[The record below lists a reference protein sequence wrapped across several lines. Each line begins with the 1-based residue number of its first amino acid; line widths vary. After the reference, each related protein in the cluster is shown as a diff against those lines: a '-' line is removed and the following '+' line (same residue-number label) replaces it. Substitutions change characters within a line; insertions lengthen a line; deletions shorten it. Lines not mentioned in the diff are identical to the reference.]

1 MKYAIGL
8 PMLNGNNFLD
18 WKEAVLFNLG
28 VMDLDLCFRIPKPTE
43 TTSETE
49 DFEVEEFALW
59 EKSNRLAM
67 KYMIQHVPREF
78 RGPYIDQTLVA
89 DYLMQMEGQFA
100 SADKAK
106 GGSLIQNFANT
117 RYDGKGNIRE
127 HIMFMRDISGKLQEL
142 DMIIHES
149 FLVHFIMQTLPS

>member
-1 MKYAIGL
+1 
-8 PMLNGNNFLD
+8 MLNGNNFLD

-28 VMDLDLCFRIPKPTE
+28 VMDLDLCFRITKPSE

-49 DFEVEEFALW
+49 DFEVEFALW

-67 KYMIQHVPREF
+67 KYMIQHVHREF
-78 RGPYIDQTLVA
+78 RGPYNDQTLAA
-89 DYLMQMEGQFA
+89 DYLMQMEGQFS

-127 HIMFMRDISGKLQEL
+127 HIMCMTDISGKLQEL
-142 DMIIHES
+142 DMIIPES
-149 FLVHFIMQTLPS
+149 FLVHFIMQTLPSSYEQFKIS